1 MQCLGRCFSQL
12 TRLSVCDGGRGRGE
26 SRGACVR
33 QKCLHVVEARR
44 GKLPF
49 SSTWC
54 EHWPCGGCLS
64 AWVCVCLYVCE
75 ALLFTNFDKFLFRI
89 ISCAQAVHTRT
100 NTHTH
105 TQAHHCTARH
115 MANSLSPRLPPT
127 MQTFTAG
134 VNILCC
140 CCSLCCC
147 AHAMSPCV
155 DKKEKKARNENTKN
169 RKKTAFFVHYL
180 SAQ

>member
-64 AWVCVCLYVCE
+64 AWVCVLVCVCVCE

-105 TQAHHCTARH
+105 THIQAHHCTARH

-127 MQTFTAG
+127 MQAFTAG
-134 VNILCC
+134 VNILLLLLLPLLL
-140 CCSLCCC
+140 CSCNVTLC
-147 AHAMSPCV
+147 
-155 DKKEKKARNENTKN
+155 
-169 RKKTAFFVHYL
+169 
-180 SAQ
+180 

>member
-1 MQCLGRCFSQL
+1 MSWPLFFTINSIECVR
-12 TRLSVCDGGRGRGE
+12 RGQRQGE

-64 AWVCVCLYVCE
+64 AWVCVLVCVCVKLCCLPISISFCF
-75 ALLFTNFDKFLFRI
+75 ASFPAHKQFTQEQI
-89 ISCAQAVHTRT
+89 QP
-100 NTHTH
+100 HTH
-105 TQAHHCTARH
+105 TPKHTTALRDTWQT
-115 MANSLSPRLPPT
+115 ASLRVYPP
-127 MQTFTAG
+127 QG
-134 VNILCC
+134 KHSLLELISSCC

-155 DKKEKKARNENTKN
+155 DKKEKKQEMKT
-169 RKKTAFFVHYL
+169 RKTERKLRSLCTI
-180 SAQ
+180 

>member
-64 AWVCVCLYVCE
+64 AWVCVCVCVCE

-89 ISCAQAVHTRT
+89 KQFTQEQIH
-100 NTHTH
+100 THTH
-105 TQAHHCTARH
+105 TPKHTTALRDTWQT
-115 MANSLSPRLPPT
+115 ASLRVYPP
-127 MQTFTAG
+127 QCKHSLLEL
-134 VNILCC
+134 ISSCC

-147 AHAMSPCV
+147 ARAMSPCV
-155 DKKEKKARNENTKN
+155 DKKEKKN
-169 RKKTAFFVHYL
+169 
-180 SAQ
+180 

>member
-64 AWVCVCLYVCE
+64 AWVCVFVCVKLCCLPISISFCF
-75 ALLFTNFDKFLFRI
+75 ASFPAHKQFTQ
-89 ISCAQAVHTRT
+89 AQI
-100 NTHTH
+100 HTH
-105 TQAHHCTARH
+105 TRKHTTALRDTWQT
-115 MANSLSPRLPPT
+115 ASLRVYPP
-127 MQTFTAG
+127 QCKHSLLEL
-134 VNILCC
+134 ISSCC

-147 AHAMSPCV
+147 ARAMSPCV
-155 DKKEKKARNENTKN
+155 DKKEKKKTRNENTKN
-169 RKKTAFFVHYL
+169 RK
-180 SAQ
+180 

>member
-64 AWVCVCLYVCE
+64 AWVCVFVCVCE

-105 TQAHHCTARH
+105 TPKHTTALRDTWQT
-115 MANSLSPRLPPT
+115 ASLRVYPP
-127 MQTFTAG
+127 QCKHSLLEL
-134 VNILCC
+134 ISSCC

-147 AHAMSPCV
+147 ARAMSPCV
-155 DKKEKKARNENTKN
+155 DKK
-169 RKKTAFFVHYL
+169 
-180 SAQ
+180 